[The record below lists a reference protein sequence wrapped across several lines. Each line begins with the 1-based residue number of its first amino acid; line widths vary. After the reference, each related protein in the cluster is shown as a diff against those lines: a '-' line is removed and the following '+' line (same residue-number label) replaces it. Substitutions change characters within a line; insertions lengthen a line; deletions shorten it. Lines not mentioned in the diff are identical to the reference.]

1 MAVCL
6 PTIDPE
12 LPVNFI
18 IYDLEA
24 TCWLGRPPK
33 GYNEIIEIGAVR
45 INEYG
50 DYLGSFERFVKPT
63 INPLLSGFCKKLT
76 SISQDQVDMAQTF
89 PRVLDEFMEWADMDI
104 EDYYVCSWGNN
115 DKKLF
120 KGECDI
126 HDLDDAWLD
135 NYVNLKN
142 QFERIKGGVVKG
154 TLKKIVQKEGFEF
167 TGIQHRAISDAE
179 NLAKLFL
186 KYFDE
191 WRFL

>member
-1 MAVCL
+1 M
-6 PTIDPE
+6 PT
-12 LPVNFI
+12 NFI

-33 GYNEIIEIGAVR
+33 GYNEIIEIGAVK

-50 DYLGSFERFVKPT
+50 DFLGSFERFVKPT

-76 SISQDQVDMAQTF
+76 SIDQDQVDKARNF
-89 PRVLDEFMEWADMDI
+89 PSVLDEFMEWGDMYD
-104 EDYYVCSWGNN
+104 EDYFVCSWGNN

-120 KGECDI
+120 LEECII
-126 HDLDDAWLD
+126 HDLESDWLD

-142 QFERIKGGVVKG
+142 QFDQIKGGSVKG

-191 WRFL
+191 WRFV

>member
-1 MAVCL
+1 MPL
-6 PTIDPE
+6 
-12 LPVNFI
+12 NYI

-50 DYLGSFERFVKPT
+50 EFLGSFESFVRPT
-63 INPLLSGFCKKLT
+63 INPRLSGFCKKLT
-76 SISQDQVDMAQTF
+76 SIKQDQIDSAQNF
-89 PRVLDEFMEWADMDI
+89 PKVLEQFMEWADMHS
-104 EDYYVCSWGNN
+104 EEFYVCSWGNN

-120 KGECDI
+120 LEECQI
-126 HDLDDAWLD
+126 HSLDEDWL
-135 NYVNLKN
+135 NSYVNLKN
-142 QFERIKGGVVKG
+142 QFDRLKGGNVKG
-154 TLKKIVQKEGFEF
+154 TLKTIVQKEGFEF

-179 NLAKLFL
+179 NLAKIFL

-191 WRFL
+191 WTFI

>member
-1 MAVCL
+1 MAV
-6 PTIDPE
+6 
-12 LPVNFI
+12 NYI

-33 GYNEIIEIGAVR
+33 GYNEIIEIGAVK

-50 DYLGSFERFVKPT
+50 EYLGSFERFVKPT
-63 INPLLSGFCKKLT
+63 INPVLSGFCKKLT
-76 SISQDQVDMAQTF
+76 SIEQGQIDRAQVF
-89 PRVLDEFMEWADMDI
+89 PKVLDDFMEWADMDY
-104 EDYYVCSWGNN
+104 EDFFVCSWGNN

-120 KGECDI
+120 LGECTI
-126 HDLDDAWLD
+126 HKLDNDWLD

-142 QFERIKGGVVKG
+142 QFDRIKGTSVKG
-154 TLKKIVQKEGFEF
+154 TLKKIVQREGFEF

-179 NLAKLFL
+179 NLAKIFL

-191 WRFL
+191 WTFV